1 MIGQMQGAVRA
12 LPRPGHD
19 PSPPALTTPPRAS
32 ADAAR
37 GAGKFQLSMQPATGH
52 CVHEDAPQAIARVLA
67 EFMAR
72 NAVLDIAAI
81 RARTKAALQPKA

>member
-1 MIGQMQGAVRA
+1 MLRAVA
-12 LPRPGHD
+12 HH
-19 PSPPALTTPPRAS
+19 AACAS
-32 ADAAR
+32 ADAVR

-52 CVHEDAPQAIARVLA
+52 CVHEDAPQAIARVLS